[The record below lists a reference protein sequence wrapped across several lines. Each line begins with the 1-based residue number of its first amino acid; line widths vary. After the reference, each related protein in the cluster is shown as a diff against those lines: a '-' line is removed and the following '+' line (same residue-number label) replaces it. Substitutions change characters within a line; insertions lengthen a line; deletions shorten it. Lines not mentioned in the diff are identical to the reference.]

1 MATSKTKRSYHHGD
15 LRRAL
20 IDGAWQLV
28 REGGLAALSL
38 REVARVV
45 GVSHAAPYHHF
56 PTRSALLDAL
66 AEQAFSGIERA
77 MRLAKADLVDA
88 GQVLYALGRAYIDF
102 ARAHPEQ
109 VLVMF
114 RPRRDELEGPVP
126 ESLGDVG
133 ERAFA
138 HLFDAVVACQQQGLA
153 PAGDPHELALTA
165 WSLVHGFSKLWVEGP
180 LTVTPPYADSFDHQR
195 DVLLYGLQAGWRERA
210 RSERSGAR

>member
-1 MATSKTKRSYHHGD
+1 MPSSKPKRSYHHGD

-20 IDGAWQLV
+20 LDGAWQLV

-38 REVARVV
+38 REVARTI

-66 AEQAFSGIERA
+66 AEQAFIGIEQA
-77 MRLAKADLVDA
+77 MRLAKGALEH
-88 GQVLYALGRAYIDF
+88 GGEVLTAIGRGYIDF
-102 ARAHPEQ
+102 AREHPEQ

-114 RPRRDELEGPVP
+114 RPRSEEDGEEP
-126 ESLGDVG
+126 ESLREIGQ
-133 ERAFA
+133 RAFA
-138 HLFDAVVACQQQGLA
+138 LLFDAVVACQEQGLA

-180 LTVTPPYADSFDHQR
+180 LSVMPPYADSFERQR
-195 DVLLYGLQAGWRERA
+195 DALLRGLRVGWMNNKREND
-210 RSERSGAR
+210 SLE